1 MGVSEYDP
9 AAPADAT
16 QALERLGRLSLRDQS
31 MEGLLLTV
39 SRMATAVLP
48 GAAEASVCLLIA
60 GRPTTPVFTGQ
71 LAMDLDESQ
80 FGHGHGPCLHA
91 AGSGEMVLVTDARTE
106 TRWTDYMRSAVERG
120 SLSSL
125 SVPLPVREGV
135 SGALNIYGR
144 EANAFDE
151 QSRSVAARFAP
162 YAAVAAGNLFE
173 YQTAREL
180 AENLQRALESR
191 AVIDQAKGI
200 LMERHKLTA
209 DQAFQLLAHV
219 SMRANIKVRTVA
231 EHLVRTGD
239 LPRP

>member
-1 MGVSEYDP
+1 VGISEHDP

-16 QALERLGRLSLRDQS
+16 QALEQLGRLSLRDQS

-48 GAAEASVCLLIA
+48 GAAEASVCLLIG

-80 FGHGHGPCLHA
+80 YGHGHGPCLHA
-91 AGSGEMVLVTDARTE
+91 ADSGEMVLVTDARTE

-135 SGALNIYGR
+135 SGALNIYGL

-151 QSRSVAARFAP
+151 RSRSVAAKFAP

-180 AENLQRALESR
+180 ADNLQRALESR
-191 AVIDQAKGI
+191 AIIDQAKGI

-219 SMRANIKVRTVA
+219 SMQANIKVRAVA
-231 EHLVRTGD
+231 EHLVGTGD